1 VEEAD
6 RRCCVRRV
14 EIYVKTITAEK
25 TWAIS
30 VVLVMPNVNSTQ
42 EASYDS

>member
-1 VEEAD
+1 
-6 RRCCVRRV
+6 VRRV

-30 VVLVMPNVNSTQ
+30 VVLVMPNVNFNPRGGL
-42 EASYDS
+42 